1 MSKKIAD
8 LNLDDSEFLNNSLTD
23 FYNDDVDPLEGED
36 SVENSEEE
44 SVDESVVNTDLNDA
58 YTEES
63 VDNEE
68 DDITTAL
75 DRDTTFD
82 DDGDNED
89 VPDSLEDYNT
99 LALLALS
106 LKEEDPDL
114 IDFEIE
120 KDINPEAL
128 ITNLKT
134 KLSKTKQ
141 EVVREVEEAY
151 GEAAKYLNF
160 ILEGASQEDVSTL
173 LSYNQIASLEI
184 TGNEDESILEQ
195 VVLNWLNLKGTPD
208 AKDLL
213 EVYKDKGILEEKAR
227 EGVEYHK
234 AQEAAFY
241 ENWKEERAAQIA
253 QAQQAQLDYQ
263 RAVKN
268 EINKGAV
275 KGLTIKDKK
284 KFEDSLFKPT
294 ELVEIIDNTGKKRLQ
309 KVPLI
314 QVKMQEFSQDM
325 EQQLAMQLLLLD
337 GFDFT
342 SLVDKAKR
350 KVSNNLINALN
361 ERTSTQTSSG
371 RRSSSTYF
379 ED

>member
-44 SVDESVVNTDLNDA
+44 SVDESVVNTDLNDV

-63 VDNEE
+63 VDDEE
-68 DDITTAL
+68 DNITTAL
-75 DRDTTFD
+75 DKDTTFD

>member
-23 FYNDDVDPLEGED
+23 FYNDDVDPLEGD
-36 SVENSEEE
+36 GSVENSEEE
-44 SVDESVVNTDLNDA
+44 SVDESVVNTDLNDV

-63 VDNEE
+63 VDDEE

-82 DDGDNED
+82 DDGVNED
-89 VPDSLEDYNT
+89 DPDNLEDYNT

-134 KLSKTKQ
+134 KFSKTKQ
-141 EVVREVEEAY
+141 EVTREVEEAY

-294 ELVEIIDNTGKKRLQ
+294 ELIEIIDNTGKKRLQ

>member
-23 FYNDDVDPLEGED
+23 FYNDDVDPLEGD
-36 SVENSEEE
+36 GSVENSEEE
-44 SVDESVVNTDLNDA
+44 SVDESVVNTDLNDV

-63 VDNEE
+63 VDDEE

-89 VPDSLEDYNT
+89 APDSLEDYNT

>member
-23 FYNDDVDPLEGED
+23 FYNDDIDPLEED
-36 SVENSEEE
+36 TSIENTKEDKITEP
-44 SVDESVVNTDLNDA
+44 VVNNNLDDL
-58 YTEES
+58 YTEE
-63 VDNEE
+63 DIDDKE
-68 DDITTAL
+68 DEIINIPDKSTTP
-75 DRDTTFD
+75 D
-82 DDGDNED
+82 DNED
-89 VPDSLEDYNT
+89 ISDRLEDYNT

-120 KDINPEAL
+120 KDIKPEVL

-134 KLSKTKQ
+134 KFSKTREDVAK
-141 EVVREVEEAY
+141 EVEEAY
-151 GEAAKYLNF
+151 GEAAKYLNL
-160 ILEGASQEDVSTL
+160 ILEGASQEDISTA

-184 TGNEDESILEQ
+184 TGDEDESILEQ
-195 VVLNWLNLKGTPD
+195 VVLSWLNLKGTPD

-213 EVYKDKGILEEKAR
+213 EVYKDKGILKEKAK

-234 AQEAAFY
+234 EQESAFF
-241 ENWKEERAAQIA
+241 ENWKETRAAQIA
-253 QAQQAQLDYQ
+253 QAQKAQLDYQ
-263 RAVKN
+263 KAVKN
-268 EINKGAV
+268 EINKGVV

-294 ELVEIIDNTGKKRLQ
+294 EIIEVIDNTGKKRLQ

-314 QVKMQEFSQDM
+314 QVKMQEFQQDV

-361 ERTSTQTSSG
+361 ERTSTQSVSG
-371 RRSSSTYF
+371 RKSSSTYF

>member
-89 VPDSLEDYNT
+89 APDSLEDYNT

>member
-23 FYNDDVDPLEGED
+23 FYNDDVDPLEGEG

-44 SVDESVVNTDLNDA
+44 SVDESVVNTDLNDV

-75 DRDTTFD
+75 DKDTTFD
-82 DDGDNED
+82 DDSDNED

>member
-1 MSKKIAD
+1 M
-8 LNLDDSEFLNNSLTD
+8 
-23 FYNDDVDPLEGED
+23 
-36 SVENSEEE
+36 
-44 SVDESVVNTDLNDA
+44 
-58 YTEES
+58 
-63 VDNEE
+63 
-68 DDITTAL
+68 
-75 DRDTTFD
+75 
-82 DDGDNED
+82 
-89 VPDSLEDYNT
+89 
-99 LALLALS
+99 
-106 LKEEDPDL
+106 
-114 IDFEIE
+114 
-120 KDINPEAL
+120 
-128 ITNLKT
+128 
-134 KLSKTKQ
+134 SKTKQ

>member
-75 DRDTTFD
+75 DRDTTF
-82 DDGDNED
+82 
-89 VPDSLEDYNT
+89 DSLEDYNT